1 MMKINHIGIVVSD
14 IQRALHTYIN
24 EYGYQQISEI
34 LTIENQLVRVV
45 LLNCG
50 NDVNVELIEP
60 VSEDSPVATALK
72 RGGGINH
79 ICYETTEFDK
89 KYEKF
94 KNKVVRPP
102 KPAPEVY
109 FKGGR
114 TFFIFRKGE
123 LVEFLELTKSED
135 KTHEH

>member
-14 IQRALHTYIN
+14 IEKSLITYV
-24 EYGYQQISEI
+24 EDYGYKQISNI
-34 LTIENQLVRVV
+34 LSIENQSVRVV
-45 LLNCG
+45 LINCG

-60 VSEDSPVATALK
+60 IGEVSPVATALT

-79 ICYETTEFDK
+79 ICYETDEFEK
-89 KYEKF
+89 MFEKF
-94 KNKVVRPP
+94 NNKVVQPP
-102 KPAPEVY
+102 KLAPDAY

-123 LVEFLELTKSED
+123 LIEFLQIN
-135 KTHEH
+135 